1 MPTRRGVTKLALNLA
16 LFLASSPALA
26 ADKVVLGLDWQA
38 LGRHAG
44 FFVAKTNGYYD
55 REGLDVD
62 IQRGYGAA
70 DSIKRLAAGESKFAF
85 GDIGSL
91 VLARAQG
98 VPVKAIAVIYAR
110 SPYVL
115 WLRQDANIE
124 KPTDLAGKSIGAPAG
139 SSVRALFPAF
149 ASRNGLDPSKVN
161 WVTVDAAGLYPLLF
175 SKRADAIVDY
185 EVGWPTISGRA
196 AEAGIAIRAMKF
208 ADYGFDIY
216 SNAIMVTDETA
227 KTNPDLVR
235 RFVNASLDGMRA
247 AFKDPSAAGRVMTK
261 AFPMLDTNAAAKEV
275 EVVRSLAETP
285 DTMARGLGYMSRDKM
300 TATRDYVTKAYD
312 LKTVVPVDTLY
323 TNEFLPK

>member
-1 MPTRRGVTKLALNLA
+1 MPTRRGLTKLGLTLT
-16 LFLASSPALA
+16 LLLVSSPVFA

-44 FFVAKTNGYYD
+44 FFVAKANGYYD

-98 VPVKAIAVIYAR
+98 VPVKAIAVIYAK

-124 KPTDLAGKSIGAPAG
+124 KPTDLAGKNIGAPAG
-139 SSVRALFPAF
+139 SAVRALFPAF
-149 ASRNGLDPSKVN
+149 ASKVGLDPAKVN

-196 AEAGIAIRAMKF
+196 AEAGIALKPMKF
-208 ADYGFDIY
+208 ADYGFNLY

-235 RFVNASLDGMRA
+235 RFVKASLDGMRA
-247 AFKDPSAAGRVMTK
+247 AFKDPGAAGRLMTK
-261 AFPMLDTNAAAKEV
+261 TFPVLDANAAAKEV
-275 EVVRSLAETP
+275 EIVHSLAETP
-285 DTMARGLGYMSRDKM
+285 DTMAHGLGYMTRDNM

-312 LKTVVPVDTLY
+312 LKTVVPVDALY